1 LQLLDLNEVGAVFLV
16 PRGSF
21 LVTISLGIVLL
32 AIWLLWSGV
41 YHTLTIA
48 FGVISC
54 FGVALIASR
63 LGLVDREGHPIHL
76 ALGLVTY
83 VPWLLW
89 AIVKANIDVAWRI
102 LRPTMP
108 ISPRLIEVSAG
119 QSSDLGRVIYAN
131 SITLTP
137 GTVSVEMD
145 GGKILVHALTKEAA
159 DDVESGD
166 MDRRVTKL
174 EGAA

>member
-1 LQLLDLNEVGAVFLV
+1 MI
-16 PRGSF
+16 
-21 LVTISLGIVLL
+21 ISLSLVLF

-41 YHTLTIA
+41 YHTLTIV

-54 FGVALIASR
+54 LGVALIAAR
-63 LGLVDREGHPIHL
+63 MGIVDREGHPIRL
-76 ALGLVTY
+76 ALRLVTY

-89 AIVKANIDVAWRI
+89 AIVKANIDVAGRI
-102 LRPTMP
+102 LSPALP

-119 QSSDLGRVIYAN
+119 QESDLGRVIYAN

-145 GGKILVHALTKEAA
+145 DGKILVHALTKDAA

>member
-1 LQLLDLNEVGAVFLV
+1 M
-16 PRGSF
+16 
-21 LVTISLGIVLL
+21 
-32 AIWLLWSGV
+32 
-41 YHTLTIA
+41 
-48 FGVISC
+48 
-54 FGVALIASR
+54 
-63 LGLVDREGHPIHL
+63 
-76 ALGLVTY
+76 
-83 VPWLLW
+83 LLW